1 MCKLY
6 SLNRSREEA
15 GQASRDNFV
24 PIRFFA
30 QHADGGLRKLAKA
43 RVVAVIFGFPSF
55 VFNELSWNPS
65 QWFDVKISFLEKSS
79 F

>member
-1 MCKLY
+1 MTKLKPFTP
-6 SLNRSREEA
+6 EEA

-30 QHADGGLRKLAKA
+30 QHGNGGLRNLPKA
-43 RVVAVIFGFPSF
+43 RLVAVIFGFPSF

-65 QWFDVKISFLEKSS
+65 QWFDVKIFFLEKSS

>member
-1 MCKLY
+1 MKLLCIIP
-6 SLNRSREEA
+6 SQRRV

-30 QHADGGLRKLAKA
+30 QHANGGLRNLLNA

-65 QWFDVKISFLEKSS
+65 RWFDVKIFFLEKSS

>member
-1 MCKLY
+1 MFTY
-6 SLNRSREEA
+6 AAASEEA

-55 VFNELSWNPS
+55 VSNELSWNPS